1 MDKQKKIEIIHYD
14 ASINVSTGVEHIWSI
29 AKTLRGAYSSDK
41 YKNVV
46 IPMIVIRRLECALDK
61 TKSEVVT
68 VYEKNR
74 SIPEDVLKQKAG
86 FKFYNTSPFT
96 LTKLLDDSKN
106 IASNFKDYI
115 GGFSKNIQEI
125 INNLDFKEE
134 IEHMDKKNRL
144 YGVIKKFSELDL
156 DPATVS
162 NHAMGY
168 MFEELIR
175 RFSANAKAGEHY
187 TPREVIG
194 LMVNILLA
202 EGCDDLL
209 TKGKVTTVL
218 DMACGTGGM
227 LSTTDYFLHKLNN
240 NAEVHLFGQETISES
255 YAICL
260 ADMLIKGQDSE
271 NIRLQDTMIKDCFK
285 NQMRLVIANPPF
297 GMSWGGED
305 APEGLEKAVKDEYA
319 TKDHGR
325 WKGGLPAKGD
335 EQLLFVQHAIAK
347 MDEDRGRAAIIQN
360 GSPLFSGNTATSG
373 ESQIR
378 RYLLENDLLEAII
391 GLTTDLFYNTPI
403 GIYIFIL
410 SKNKR
415 PERKNK
421 IQLINAVDYYKPM
434 KKSLGKKHREISK
447 KDIEAIVELYA
458 NFKENKDCKI
468 FDKEEFLYKEFSV
481 YQPLQRNYAITKERI
496 EKMLNSDCLDSVYSA
511 EKIEELEENVPRKE
525 AENKKLAKLKAGKP
539 LYNKIIKTLES
550 VISDKI
556 YKKEEDFMCFF
567 NSKFSDIENDLRK
580 KIAFALSEMDKT
592 AEVQKDKNGNVIYDS
607 TTKDTELVKLN
618 MDVEEYFKKEVYPHV
633 PDAHY
638 IYEYGDKGKL
648 LLYPSKQSK
657 DNLSKEKIGA
667 EFPFTRYFYEYKE
680 PEKADVL
687 LKEFMKLEKSVS
699 GKVKGLEM

>member
-1 MDKQKKIEIIHYD
+1 MDKRKKIEIIHYD
-14 ASINVSTGVEHIWSI
+14 ASINVSTEVEHIWSI
-29 AKTLRGAYSSDK
+29 ANTLRGTYSSDK

-46 IPMIVIRRLECALDK
+46 IPMIIIRRLECALDK
-61 TKSEVVT
+61 TKSIVVT
-68 VYEKNR
+68 AYEKNR
-74 SIPEDVLKQKAG
+74 STPEDVLKQRAG
-86 FKFYNTSPFT
+86 FRFYNTSQFT
-96 LTKLLDDSKN
+96 LTKLLADSKN
-106 IASNFKDYI
+106 IASNFEDYI

-125 INNLDFKEE
+125 INNLDFKKE
-134 IEHMDKKNRL
+134 IEKMDKSNRL
-144 YGVIKKFSELDL
+144 YGVVKKFSELDL
-156 DPATVS
+156 DPATVP

-175 RFSANAKAGEHY
+175 RFSANAKAGDHY

-209 TKGKVTTVL
+209 IKGRVATVL

-227 LSTTDYFLHKLNN
+227 LSTSDYFLRKLNS
-240 NAEVHLFGQETISES
+240 EIDVHLFGQEIYDES

-260 ADMLIKGQDSE
+260 ADMLIKGQNAE
-271 NIRLQDTMIKDCFK
+271 NIRFQDTMIKDCFPERS
-285 NQMRLVIANPPF
+285 MRLVIANPPF
-297 GMSWGGED
+297 GTPWGGED
-305 APEGLEKAVKDEYA
+305 APEGLAKAVESEYA
-319 TKDHGR
+319 IRDHGR

-360 GSPLFSGNTATSG
+360 GSPLFSGNTTSG

-378 RYLLENDLLEAII
+378 RYILENDLLEAII

-410 SKNKR
+410 SKNKC

-421 IQLINAVDYYKPM
+421 IQLINAVNYYKPM
-434 KKSLGKKHREISK
+434 QKSLGKKRREISN
-447 KDIEAIVELYA
+447 KDIETIVGLYA

-468 FDKEEFLYKEFSV
+468 FDREEFLYKEFSV

-496 EKMLNSDCLDSVYSA
+496 EKMLGNGCLDSIYNL
-511 EKIEELEENVPRKE
+511 EKVEELEGKE
-525 AENKKLAKLKAGKP
+525 ADNEVIAKLKAGKP
-539 LYNKIIKTLES
+539 LYNKIVKTLENA
-550 VISDKI
+550 VNRKI
-556 YKKEEDFMCFF
+556 YKKKDDFMSFF
-567 NSKFSDIENDLRK
+567 NPLFEDIKSDLREK
-580 KIAFALSEMDKT
+580 MAFALSEMDKT
-592 AEVQKDKNGNVIYDS
+592 AEVQKDKDGNVIYDS

-638 IYEYGDKGKL
+638 VYEYGDEGKL
-648 LLYPSKQSK
+648 SLYPSKQ
-657 DNLSKEKIGA
+657 NLSKEKIGA

-687 LKEFMKLEKSVS
+687 LKEFMKLEKSVAS
-699 GKVKGLEM
+699 KVKELGR